1 MKALAVLTSGG
12 DAPGMNAC
20 LRAVVRTARQK
31 GIVTYGVMRGYEGLI
46 EGDIHE
52 LEAADVSHIMQRGG
66 TILKSSRSDRFM
78 EKAGR
83 DEAYRTLHE
92 SGIDGLI
99 AIGGNGTFQGASVLC
114 KEHPDVRV
122 VGVPGTIDNDL
133 YGTDRTIGYDTALN
147 TAVEAVDKIRDTAA
161 SHDRLFFVEVM
172 GRDAGFIA
180 LRSGIAVGADAILI
194 PEAETDVEALADKLR
209 KKWEQ
214 HRASSIIV
222 VAEGEELGGAYRV
235 AERIG
240 PRFPEYDSRVSVLGH
255 IQRGGSPS
263 AMDRVLAS
271 QVGNGAVEALVGGEE
286 DVMIGLLD
294 KGLVHIPLEKAVKHH
309 QKIREDLVRLAETL
323 SI

>member
-1 MKALAVLTSGG
+1 MNALAILTSGG

-20 LRAVVRTARQK
+20 IRAVVRSARQK
-31 GIVTYGVMRGYEGLI
+31 GVRTYGIMRGYEGLI
-46 EGDIHE
+46 DGDMKE
-52 LEAADVSHIMQRGG
+52 LQAADVSQIMQRGG

-78 EKAGR
+78 EKKGR
-83 DEAYRTLHE
+83 DAAYRTLHE
-92 SGIDGLI
+92 EGIDGLI
-99 AIGGNGTFQGASVLC
+99 VVGGNGTFRGAQVLQE
-114 KEHPDVRV
+114 EHPDLRV

-180 LRSGIAVGADAILI
+180 LRSGIAVGADAIMI
-194 PEAETDVEALADKLR
+194 PEAETDLEALATKLR
-209 KKWEQ
+209 KNWEQ
-214 HRASSIIV
+214 HHASSIIV
-222 VAEGEELGGAYRV
+222 VAEGDELGGAYQV

-240 PRFPEYDSRVSVLGH
+240 PRFPEFDTRVSVLGH
-255 IQRGGSPS
+255 IQRGGNPS
-263 AMDRVLAS
+263 AMDRVIAS
-271 QVGNGAVEALVGGEE
+271 RMGNGAVEALDKGAS
-286 DVMIGLLD
+286 DLMIGVVNKELA
-294 KGLVHIPLEKAVKHH
+294 HTPLEKAVKHH